1 MIGKGVWCDML
12 RVLLVDDEP
21 FIVQGLS
28 MLLDWEKEGCEIV
41 ATAQNG
47 VEALAYL
54 KENEADLIIADIKMP
69 EMTGLE
75 LLETIRREQI
85 SRAYFVIL
93 SGYSDFAYAQQAIR
107 YSCMDYVLKPVE
119 KEVLTEIIRKAAN
132 MSATEIQ
139 RQEDKKKMERAYLAR
154 NVISL
159 LLGKYDEINLQ
170 YVFDHMRLSGGV
182 RYIDIQMADALD
194 PEDVEDMEM
203 RSMQR
208 KLYQSCREFLKEDE
222 THCIL
227 DVSSEENIYDV
238 GLVYCDY
245 MAAKNGCSEKEYLE
259 KMLNYLSVALK
270 QKIVMLVGKKV
281 TDIAAISKSYGA
293 ACMLNSLQAFHDRK
307 SIYYYEEEIQV
318 NSGGILLCKTE
329 LDNLISVIEQ
339 NDKVRIHEAVDRL
352 FDELRGMGAMGET
365 INLNINYLLFQ
376 LIHVAT
382 EQDDCV
388 NQEEIL
394 HLISESTFE
403 DGLMRGSKVHLAR
416 FACEY
421 AEYLTQLRKNVSR
434 GVLALIEQEVREHFS
449 ENLTLRDLG
458 QKYYINNAYLG
469 QVFRKKYDQ
478 SFKDYL
484 NNYRIEQAA
493 QLLVRTDDKIYK
505 IAEDVGYKNTD
516 YFINKFIA
524 VKGCTPSKFRKQSLD
539 IDRTQG

>member
-1 MIGKGVWCDML
+1 ML
-12 RVLLVDDEP
+12 KVLLVDDEP

-28 MLLDWEKEGCEIV
+28 MLLDWQKEGCEIV

-47 VEALAYL
+47 AEALAYL
-54 KENEADLIIADIKMP
+54 RSNEADLIIADIKMP

-85 SRAYFVIL
+85 SDAYFVIL

-119 KEVLTEIIRKAAN
+119 KDVLTEIIRKAAN

-139 RQEDKKKMERAYLAR
+139 RQEDKKQMERAYLAR

-159 LLGKYDEINLQ
+159 LLGKYDDINLD
-170 YVFDHMRLSGGV
+170 YVSNHMRLSGGV
-182 RYIDIQMADALD
+182 RYIDIQLVDALD
-194 PEDVEDMEM
+194 PEDVEDMEV
-203 RSMQR
+203 RSRQR
-208 KLYQSCREFLKEDE
+208 KLYRSCREFLKEDE

-238 GLVYCDY
+238 GLIYCDY
-245 MAAKNGCSEKEYLE
+245 MAAANDCSEKGYLE
-259 KMLNYLSVALK
+259 RLLNYLNVALK

-281 TDIAAISKSYGA
+281 ADIAAISKSYGT

-307 SIYYYEEEIQV
+307 HIYYYEEEIQV
-318 NSGGILLCKTE
+318 NNGGILLCKTE
-329 LDNLISVIEQ
+329 LDNLIAVIEQ

-352 FDELRGMGAMGET
+352 FDELRKMGAMGET

-376 LIHVAT
+376 LIHTAT

-394 HLISESTFE
+394 HLISESAFE

-434 GVLALIEQEVREHFS
+434 GVLALIEQEVREHFA

-458 QKYYINNAYLG
+458 QKYFINNAYLG
-469 QVFRKKYDQ
+469 QVFRKKYNQ

-484 NNYRIEQAA
+484 NSYRIEQAA

-539 IDRTQG
+539 RL

>member
-1 MIGKGVWCDML
+1 ML
-12 RVLLVDDEP
+12 KVLLVDDEP

-28 MLLDWEKEGCEIV
+28 MLLDWEKEGCVIA

-47 VEALAYL
+47 REALRYL
-54 KENEADLIIADIKMP
+54 RKNRVDLIIADIRMP

-85 SRAYFVIL
+85 SDAYFVIL
-93 SGYSDFAYAQQAIR
+93 SGYSEFSYAQQAIH

-119 KEVLTEIIRKAAN
+119 REVLTEIIRKAAN
-132 MSATEIQ
+132 MSATEVR
-139 RQEDKKKMERAYLAR
+139 RQEDKQEMERAYLAR

-159 LLGKYDEINLQ
+159 LLGKHDGMNLE
-170 YVFDHMRLSGGV
+170 YVTGHMCLSGGV
-182 RYIDIQMADALD
+182 RYIDIQLAEALD
-194 PEDVEDMEM
+194 PEEVEDMEM
-203 RSMQR
+203 RSLQR

-222 THCIL
+222 SHCIL
-227 DVSSEENIYDV
+227 DVSSEGNIYDV
-238 GLVYCDY
+238 GLIYCDR
-245 MAAKNGCSEKEYLE
+245 MAVQKGCSERGYLE
-259 KMLNYLSVALK
+259 KLLNYLSAALK
-270 QKIVMLVGKKV
+270 HKPVMLVGKRV
-281 TDIAAISKSYGA
+281 ADISAISKSYGT

-307 SIYYYEEEIQV
+307 SIYFYENEIQV
-318 NSGGILLCKTE
+318 NSSGILLCKAE
-329 LDNLISVIEQ
+329 IDNLISAIGQ
-339 NDKVRIHEAVDRL
+339 NDKARIYAAVDGMYG
-352 FDELRGMGAMGET
+352 ELRRVGAMGDT

-376 LIHVAT
+376 LIHAAT

-394 HLISESTFE
+394 HRISESVFE
-403 DGLMRGSKVHLAR
+403 EGAKRGSRIHLAR

-421 AEYLTQLRKNVSR
+421 AEYLAQLRKNVSR
-434 GVLALIEQEVREHFS
+434 GVLALIEQEVREHFA

-458 QKYYINNAYLG
+458 QKYYINNVYLG

-484 NNYRIEQAA
+484 NHYRIEQAA
-493 QLLVRTDDKIYK
+493 RLLVCTDDKIYK

-524 VKGCTPSKFRKQSLD
+524 AKGCTPSKFRKQSAK
-539 IDRTQG
+539 TGEKKAE

>member
-1 MIGKGVWCDML
+1 ML
-12 RVLLVDDEP
+12 KVLLVDDEP

-28 MLLDWEKEGCEIV
+28 LLFDWEEEGCEIV

-47 VEALAYL
+47 IEALTYL
-54 KENEADLIIADIKMP
+54 KTNKVDLIIADIKMP

-75 LLETIRREQI
+75 LLETIRREQV
-85 SRAYFVIL
+85 SDAYFVIL
-93 SGYSDFAYAQQAIR
+93 SGYSEFAYAQQAIH

-139 RQEDKKKMERAYLAR
+139 QQEDKKKMERAYLAR

-159 LLGKYDEINLQ
+159 LLGKYDDINLE
-170 YVFDHMRLSGGV
+170 YVFQHMYLSSGV
-182 RYIDIQMADALD
+182 RYIDIQLVDALN
-194 PEDVEDMEM
+194 PEEVEDMEM
-203 RSMQR
+203 RSQQR

-222 THCIL
+222 EHCIL

-238 GLVYCDY
+238 GLIYCDY

-259 KMLNYLSVALK
+259 KLLNYLSLALK
-270 QKIVMLVGKKV
+270 SKIVMLVGKKV
-281 TDIAAISKSYGA
+281 VDIASISKSYGT

-307 SIYYYEEEIQV
+307 SIYFYEEEIQV
-318 NSGGILLCKTE
+318 NSGGILLCKAE
-329 LDNLISVIEQ
+329 LDNLISCIEQ
-339 NDKVRIHEAVDRL
+339 NDKVRIHEAVDKL
-352 FDELRGMGAMGET
+352 YEELRKMGAMGET
-365 INLNINYLLFQ
+365 VNLNINYLLFQ

-382 EQDDCV
+382 KQDDCV

-394 HLISESTFE
+394 HLISESSFE
-403 DGLMRGSKVHLAR
+403 EGLMRGSKVHLAR

-421 AEYLTQLRKNVSR
+421 AEYLAQLRKNVSR
-434 GVLALIEQEVREHFS
+434 GVLALIEQEVKDHFAD
-449 ENLTLRDLG
+449 NLTLRDLG

-469 QVFRKKYDQ
+469 QVFRKKYNQ

-493 QLLVRTDDKIYK
+493 QLLIRTDDKIYK

-539 IDRTQG
+539 TKKV

>member
-1 MIGKGVWCDML
+1 ML
-12 RVLLVDDEP
+12 KVLLVDDEP
-21 FIVQGLS
+21 FIVQGLCQ
-28 MLLDWEKEGCEIV
+28 LLDWEKENYEIA

-47 VEALAYL
+47 REALEYL
-54 KENEADLIIADIKMP
+54 RTNKVDLIIADIKMP

-75 LLETIRREQI
+75 LLETIRREQV
-85 SRAYFVIL
+85 SDAYFVIL
-93 SGYSDFAYAQQAIR
+93 SGYGEFSYAQQAIR

-119 KEVLTEIIRKAAN
+119 KEILTEVIRKAAN

-139 RQEDKKKMERAYLAR
+139 KQEDKRQMERAYLAR

-159 LLGKYDEINLQ
+159 LLGKHDDMNLK
-170 YVFDHMRLSGGV
+170 YVTNHMQLSEGV
-182 RYIDIQMADALD
+182 RYIDIQLVDLSD
-194 PEDVEDMEM
+194 PTDVEDMEM
-203 RSMQR
+203 RSLQR
-208 KLYQSCREFLKEDE
+208 KLYQGCREFLKEDE
-222 THCIL
+222 AHCII
-227 DVSSEENIYDV
+227 DVSAEENIYDV
-238 GLVYCDY
+238 GVIYCDY
-245 MAAKNGCSEKEYLE
+245 MAAKNNCTEKGYLE
-259 KMLNYLSVALK
+259 KFINYLGVALK
-270 QKIVMLVGKKV
+270 QKLVMHVGKRV
-281 TDIAAISKSYGA
+281 ADISAVSKSYGT

-307 SIYYYEEEIQV
+307 SIYFYEEEIHV
-318 NSGGILLCKTE
+318 NSDGMLLCKAE
-329 LDNLISVIEQ
+329 LDNLISAIEQ

-352 FDELRGMGAMGET
+352 YAELRRTGGMGET
-365 INLNINYLLFQ
+365 IHLNINYLLFQ
-376 LIHVAT
+376 LIHTAT

-403 DGLMRGSKVHLAR
+403 EGVKRGSRVHLAR

-421 AEYLTQLRKNVSR
+421 AEYLAQLRKNVSR
-434 GVLALIEQEVREHFS
+434 GVLAMIEQEVREHFA

-469 QVFRKKYDQ
+469 QVFRKKYKQ

-524 VKGCTPSKFRKQSLD
+524 VKGCTPSKFRKQSV
-539 IDRTQG
+539 RTEQ

>member
-1 MIGKGVWCDML
+1 ML
-12 RVLLVDDEP
+12 KVLLVDDEP
-21 FIVQGLS
+21 FIVQGISL
-28 MLLDWEKEGCEIV
+28 LLDWEKEGCEIV

-54 KENEADLIIADIKMP
+54 KENKVDLIIADIKMP

-75 LLETIRREQI
+75 LLEIIRREQI
-85 SRAYFVIL
+85 SDAYFVIL
-93 SGYSDFAYAQQAIR
+93 SGYSDFTYAQKAIR

-119 KEVLTEIIRKAAN
+119 REVLTEIIRKAAN

-139 RQEDKKKMERAYLAR
+139 RQEDKKRMERAYLER

-159 LLGKYDEINLQ
+159 LLGKCDDINLE
-170 YVFDHMRLSGGV
+170 YVFNHMRLSGGV
-182 RYIDIQMADALD
+182 RYIDIQLVEALNS
-194 PEDVEDMEM
+194 EDVEDMEM
-203 RSMQR
+203 RSCQR
-208 KLYQSCREFLKEDE
+208 KLYQSCREFLQEDE
-222 THCIL
+222 AHCIL

-245 MAAKNGCSEKEYLE
+245 MAAKKNCSEKVYLE
-259 KMLNYLSVALK
+259 KLFNYLHIALK
-270 QKIVMLVGKKV
+270 QKLVMLVGKKV
-281 TDIAAISKSYGA
+281 ADIAVISKSYGT
-293 ACMLNSLQAFHDRK
+293 ACMLNSFQAFHDQK
-307 SIYYYEEEIQV
+307 NIYYYEEEIQV
-318 NSGGILLCKTE
+318 NSGGILLCKAE
-329 LDNLISVIEQ
+329 LDNLIQAIEQ

-352 FDELRGMGAMGET
+352 FDELRRVGAMGET
-365 INLNINYLLFQ
+365 VNLNINYLLFQ

-382 EQDDCV
+382 KQDDCV

-403 DGLMRGSKVHLAR
+403 EGLMRGSKVHLTR

-421 AEYLTQLRKNVSR
+421 AEYLAQLRKNVSR
-434 GVLALIEQEVREHFS
+434 GILSLIEQEVREHFS

-469 QVFRKKYDQ
+469 QVFRKKYNQ

-539 IDRTQG
+539 TKSID

>member
-1 MIGKGVWCDML
+1 ML
-12 RVLLVDDEP
+12 KVLLVDDEP
-21 FIVQGLS
+21 FIVQGISL
-28 MLLDWEKEGCEIV
+28 LLDWEKEGCEIV

-54 KENEADLIIADIKMP
+54 KANQVDLIIADIKMP

-75 LLETIRREQI
+75 LLEIIRREEI
-85 SRAYFVIL
+85 SDAYFVIL

-139 RQEDKKKMERAYLAR
+139 RQEDKKQMERAYLAR

-159 LLGKYDEINLQ
+159 LFGKCDDINLE
-170 YVFDHMRLSGGV
+170 YVFNHMRLSGGV
-182 RYIDIQMADALD
+182 RYIDIQLVDALNL
-194 PEDVEDMEM
+194 EDVEDMEM
-203 RSMQR
+203 RSRQR
-208 KLYQSCREFLKEDE
+208 KLYQSCREFLQEDE
-222 THCIL
+222 AHCIL
-227 DVSSEENIYDV
+227 DVSSKENIYDV

-245 MAAKNGCSEKEYLE
+245 MAEKKACSEKAYLE
-259 KMLNYLSVALK
+259 KLFNYLHIALK
-270 QKIVMLVGKKV
+270 QKLIMLVGKKV
-281 TDIAAISKSYGA
+281 ADIEAISKSYGT
-293 ACMLNSLQAFHDRK
+293 ACMLNSFQAFHDRK
-307 SIYYYEEEIQV
+307 NIYYYEDEIQV
-318 NSGGILLCKTE
+318 NNGGILLCKSE

-352 FDELRGMGAMGET
+352 FDELRRVGAMGET
-365 INLNINYLLFQ
+365 VNLNINYLLFQ

-403 DGLMRGSKVHLAR
+403 EGLMRGSKVHLAR

-421 AEYLTQLRKNVSR
+421 AEYLAQLRKNVSK
-434 GVLALIEQEVREHFS
+434 GVLALIEQEVREHFK

-469 QVFRKKYDQ
+469 QMFRKKYDQ

-539 IDRTQG
+539 TKKV

>member
-1 MIGKGVWCDML
+1 ML
-12 RVLLVDDEP
+12 KVLLVDDEP

-28 MLLDWEKEGCEIV
+28 LLLDWEKEGCEIA

-47 VEALAYL
+47 KEALAYL
-54 KENEADLIIADIKMP
+54 RSNKVDLIIADIKMP

-75 LLETIRREQI
+75 LLETIRREQV
-85 SRAYFVIL
+85 SDAYFVIL
-93 SGYSDFAYAQQAIR
+93 SGYSDFSYAQQAIR

-119 KEVLTEIIRKAAN
+119 KDVLTEIIRKAAN

-139 RQEDKKKMERAYLAR
+139 RQEDKRKLERAYLAR

-159 LLGKYDEINLQ
+159 LLGKYDGMNLE
-170 YVFDHMRLSGGV
+170 YVVNHMHLSDGV
-182 RYIDIQMADALD
+182 RYIDIQLMDAMN
-194 PEDVEDMEM
+194 PEDVEDMET
-203 RSMQR
+203 RSRQR
-208 KLYQSCREFLKEDE
+208 KLYQGCSEFLKEDE
-222 THCIL
+222 AHCIL
-227 DVSSEENIYDV
+227 DVSSEGNIYDV
-238 GLVYCDY
+238 GFIYCDY
-245 MAAKNGCSEKEYLE
+245 MAAKNDCTEKEYLE
-259 KMLNYLSVALK
+259 KLLSYLNVTLN
-270 QKIVMLVGKKV
+270 QKLVMLVGKKV
-281 TDIAAISKSYGA
+281 QDIAAVSKSYGT
-293 ACMLNSLQAFHDRK
+293 ACMLNSLQAFHDQK
-307 SIYYYEEEIQV
+307 SIYFYEEEIQV

-329 LDNLISVIEQ
+329 LDNLISAIEQ
-339 NDKVRIHEAVDRL
+339 NDRMRIHEAVDRL
-352 FDELRGMGAMGET
+352 YEELRRMGAMGET
-365 INLNINYLLFQ
+365 VNLNINYLLFQ

-394 HLISESTFE
+394 HLISESAFE
-403 DGLMRGSKVHLAR
+403 DGVKRGSRIHLAR

-421 AEYLTQLRKNVSR
+421 AEYLAQLRKNVSR
-434 GVLALIEQEVREHFS
+434 GVLSLIEQEVRERYA

-469 QVFRKKYDQ
+469 QIFRKKYNQ

-493 QLLVRTDDKIYK
+493 QMLVRTDDKIYK

-524 VKGCTPSKFRKQSLD
+524 AKGCTPSKFRKQS
-539 IDRTQG
+539 INKN

>member
-1 MIGKGVWCDML
+1 ML

-28 MLLDWEKEGCEIV
+28 RLLDWEKEGCEIV

-47 VEALAYL
+47 AEALAYL
-54 KENEADLIIADIKMP
+54 RENEADLIIADIKMP

-75 LLETIRREQI
+75 LLETIRREKI
-85 SRAYFVIL
+85 SDAYFVIL
-93 SGYSDFAYAQQAIR
+93 SGYRDFAYAQQAIR
-107 YSCMDYVLKPVE
+107 YACMDYVLKPVE

-139 RQEDKKKMERAYLAR
+139 RQEDKKQMERAYLAR

-159 LLGKYDEINLQ
+159 LLGKYDEINLE
-170 YVFDHMRLSGGV
+170 YVLNHMRLSGGV
-182 RYIDIQMADALD
+182 RYIDIQLVDAQD

-203 RSMQR
+203 RSRQR
-208 KLYQSCREFLKEDE
+208 KLYQGCREFLKEDE

-238 GLVYCDY
+238 GLVYCDH
-245 MAAKNGCSEKEYLE
+245 MAVKEGYSEKVYLE
-259 KMLNYLSVALK
+259 RLLHYLNTSLK
-270 QKIVMLVGKKV
+270 QKIVMLVGKRV
-281 TDIAAISKSYGA
+281 PDIAAISKSYGT
-293 ACMLNSLQAFHDRK
+293 ACMLNSLRAFHDRK
-307 SIYYYEEEIQV
+307 DIYYYEEEIQV
-318 NSGGILLCKTE
+318 NSSGILLCKAE
-329 LDNLISVIEQ
+329 LDGLISAIEQ

-352 FDELRGMGAMGET
+352 FDELRNMGAMGET

-376 LIHVAT
+376 LIHTAT

-388 NQEEIL
+388 NQQEIL
-394 HLISESTFE
+394 HLISESAFE

-421 AEYLTQLRKNVSR
+421 AEYLAQLRKNVSR
-434 GVLALIEQEVREHFS
+434 GVLALIEQEVRERFA

-458 QKYYINNAYLG
+458 QKYFINNAYLG
-469 QVFRKKYDQ
+469 QVFRKKYNQ

-493 QLLVRTDDKIYK
+493 QLLVRTDDRIYK

-524 VKGCTPSKFRKQSLD
+524 VKGCTPSKFRKQALV
-539 IDRTQG
+539 